1 MIIEMDNASKQWI
14 ASKGNQVTIKIL
26 DVKACCAP
34 GVQELIALPGKPKT
48 LNQYQQLISNQTEF
62 YIHKNVRSND
72 KLVITLSG
80 LPLLKSLS
88 VRIQ

>member
-1 MIIEMDNASKQWI
+1 MIIDIDNESKKWI

-34 GVQELIALPGKPKT
+34 GVQELVALPGKPKT
-48 LNQYQQLISNQTEF
+48 LDQYHQLISNQTEL
-62 YIHKNVRSND
+62 YIHKNVRLKD

-80 LPLLKSLS
+80 LPYLKTLS
-88 VRIQ
+88 VKI

>member
-1 MIIEMDNASKQWI
+1 MIIEMDNESKQWI

-48 LNQYQQLISNQTEF
+48 LDQYQQFICNQTEF
-62 YIHKNVRSND
+62 YIHKKVRIKNN
-72 KLVITLSG
+72 LVITLSG
-80 LPLLKSLS
+80 LPFLKSLS
-88 VRIQ
+88 VKIQ

>member
-1 MIIEMDNASKQWI
+1 MIIEMDNESKQWI

-34 GVQELIALPGKPKT
+34 GVQELVALPGKPKT

-62 YIHKNVRSND
+62 YIHKNVRSKD

-80 LPLLKSLS
+80 LPFLKSLS
-88 VRIQ
+88 VKIH

>member
-1 MIIEMDNASKQWI
+1 MIIEMDNESKHWI

-34 GVQELIALPGKPKT
+34 GVQELVALPGKPKT
-48 LNQYQQLISNQTEF
+48 LDQYQQLISNQTEF
-62 YIHKNVRSND
+62 YIHRNVRLKD

-80 LPLLKSLS
+80 LPFLKSLS
-88 VRIQ
+88 VKIQ